1 MAFLRRKMA
10 MDRKKNDN
18 ELKGASKTYMEELAA
33 WVKKREASRQRRD
46 KNLVTFL
53 ALRADMKA
61 AIEAGYTVKTIWE
74 HLHETEKISCCYET
88 FLKYTQHHITQVKGG
103 NPEQKAGVVT
113 KPQSP
118 APLPGFTFN
127 PIPKKEDLF

>member
-1 MAFLRRKMA
+1 MN
-10 MDRKKNDN
+10 RKKNDN
-18 ELKGASKTYMEELAA
+18 ELKVTPKTYMEELAA

-53 ALRADMKA
+53 ALRSDMKA
-61 AIEAGYTVKTIWE
+61 AIGAGYTVKTIWE
-74 HLHETEKISCCYET
+74 HLLEIKKISCGYET
-88 FLKYTQHHITQVKGG
+88 FLRHIRHHITQAKGSH
-103 NPEQKAGVVT
+103 PEQKAGVVT

>member
-1 MAFLRRKMA
+1 

-18 ELKGASKTYMEELAA
+18 ELKVSSKNYLEELAA
-33 WVKKREASRQRRD
+33 WVKKREVSRQRRD
-46 KNLVTFL
+46 KNLVTVL

-61 AIEAGYTVKTIWE
+61 AIGAGYTVKTIWE

-88 FLKYTQHHITQVKGG
+88 FLKHIRQHITQVKES

-113 KPQSP
+113 KPQAP
-118 APLPGFTFN
+118 TPLPGFTFN